1 MRSRLAA
8 TLVGVVTLVTLVLAL
23 AAGGS
28 LAAQAR
34 GDEVARLERSADLA
48 ATLLA
53 ARLAEPTG
61 EGEDLL
67 APLAPLLGPGDSLSY
82 SAPDGVELQIGDF
95 PSTDL
100 PTELVQTRAVPG
112 GGDLA
117 LSGPGDQVW
126 DQVTGPLLRL
136 LGLGLLLVLATVVL
150 ARVLADRLTRPF
162 RELATTADA
171 IADGRFDVP
180 VPHSRFAE
188 AEAVGDALR
197 RTSAHLADRERRER
211 DVAVNASHELRSP
224 ISALRMGIEDLASWP
239 QTHPEVA
246 EELTGYLPQLD
257 RLSTAVRSYL
267 DTADHERLSD
277 LEVVDLA
284 ALVHTAVER
293 CRTRVASVDPAPVL
307 VVVDEPLGGLP
318 VRARASSV
326 GQILDHLLRHA
337 TDRNASHVL
346 VEVDDAHDFGRVRF
360 VILNADVP
368 TDDGGD
374 RATATRIAMTVG
386 GRVSVL
392 DDDIVLTLL
401 RADDVHGGS
410 GG

>member
-1 MRSRLAA
+1 MRNRLVII
-8 TLVGVVTLVTLVLAL
+8 LVGVVTLVALVFGL
-23 AAGGS
+23 AAGAS
-28 LAAQAR
+28 LTAQAR

-48 ATLLA
+48 STLLA
-53 ARLAEPTG
+53 GRLAEPAR

-67 APLAPLLGPGDSLSY
+67 APLAPLLEPGDSLSY
-82 SAPDGVELQIGDF
+82 SAPDGTELRIGGL
-95 PSTDL
+95 PSADL
-100 PTELVQTRAVPG
+100 PTDLVQTRAVPG
-112 GGDLA
+112 VGDLT
-117 LSGPGDQVW
+117 LFGSTDQVR

-136 LGLGLLLVLATVVL
+136 LGLGLLLVLATVIL

-162 RELATTADA
+162 RELATAADA
-171 IADGRFDVP
+171 VADGRFDVP
-180 VPHSRFAE
+180 VPRSRVSE

-197 RTSAHLADRERRER
+197 RTSARLADRESRER

-246 EELTGYLPQLD
+246 EELAGYLPQLD
-257 RLSTAVRSYL
+257 RLSAAVRGYL
-267 DTADHERLSD
+267 DTADHERLRD

-293 CRTRVASVDPAPVL
+293 CRARVASAAAPPVL

-346 VEVDDAHDFGRVRF
+346 VEIDDAHDFGRVRF
-360 VILNADVP
+360 VILNADAP
-368 TDDGGD
+368 TDGGED
-374 RATATRIAMTVG
+374 RATAARLAMSVG

-392 DDDIVLTLL
+392 DDDLVLTLL
-401 RADDVHGGS
+401 RADADVHGS
-410 GG
+410 GD